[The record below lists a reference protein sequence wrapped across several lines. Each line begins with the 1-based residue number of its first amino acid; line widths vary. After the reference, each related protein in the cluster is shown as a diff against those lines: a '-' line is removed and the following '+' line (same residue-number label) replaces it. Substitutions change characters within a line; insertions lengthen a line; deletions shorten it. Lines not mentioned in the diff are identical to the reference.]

1 MLHRYSSRPRLRSLV
16 NSTMSKIALGTA
28 QFGLPYGISNT
39 QGQVSRIEI
48 DHIWQVARGAG
59 ITMLDTA
66 IAYGESESNI
76 GATNSV
82 GFEIVTKLP
91 PLPNTEQST
100 TRWVQNQIESSLLKL
115 KRAST
120 YGLLLHKPADLLGNH
135 GDELL
140 TALKLLKQSGI
151 IQKFGV
157 SIYSPTELDSLFSQ
171 IPDFRPDIV
180 QSPLNVIDQS
190 IESSGW
196 LARLS
201 ELNVEIHIRSVFL
214 QGLLLQQPNERSV
227 AFGKWSSVF
236 AQFDSWTNA
245 QQLSPI
251 AACLGHVL
259 SYPEVS
265 KIVIGVTSANELE
278 QIIAAS
284 SGDHVRAPR
293 SLQSEDVDL
302 IQPMNWKKS

>member
-1 MLHRYSSRPRLRSLV
+1 
-16 NSTMSKIALGTA
+16 MSKIALGTA

-39 QGQVSRIEI
+39 HGQVDRTEM
-48 DHIWQVARGAG
+48 DEIWQVALGAN

-66 IAYGESESNI
+66 IAYGNSEENI
-76 GATNSV
+76 GATKSL
-82 GFEIVTKLP
+82 GFDIVTKLP
-91 PLPNTEQST
+91 RLPGAETSITQ
-100 TRWVQNQIESSLLKL
+100 WVHSQIENSLAKL
-115 KRAST
+115 KRDSV
-120 YGLLLHKPADLLGNH
+120 YGLLLHNPADLLGID

-140 TALKLLKQSGI
+140 AALVNLKRDGLI
-151 IQKFGV
+151 KKFGV
-157 SIYSPTELDSLFSQ
+157 SIYSPTELDSLFLQ
-171 IPDFRPDIV
+171 IPDFRPDII

-201 ELNVEIHIRSVFL
+201 EMNVEIHIRSIFL

-236 AQFDSWTNA
+236 AQFDSWTNS
-245 QQLSPI
+245 QQLSPL

-265 KIVIGVTSANELE
+265 KIIIGVTSANELE

-284 SGDHVRAPR
+284 SGDHVRAPH